1 MTILTFNSSITFCTF
16 ALVFKW
22 TQGRCSHCKSVH
34 TTIAADKILADF
46 ARILSLL
53 KGVEL
58 SFLYN
63 KLVVDLVPIE
73 HILMDSNPET
83 A

>member
-1 MTILTFNSSITFCTF
+1 MR
-16 ALVFKW
+16 V
-22 TQGRCSHCKSVH
+22 
-34 TTIAADKILADF
+34 IAADKILAHF

-53 KGVEL
+53 KGAEL

-63 KLVVDLVPIE
+63 KLGVDLVPVE
-73 HILMDSNPET
+73 HILIDNNPET

>member
-1 MTILTFNSSITFCTF
+1 MR
-16 ALVFKW
+16 V
-22 TQGRCSHCKSVH
+22 
-34 TTIAADKILADF
+34 IAADQILADF

-53 KGVEL
+53 KGAES

-63 KLVVDLVPIE
+63 KLGVDLVPVE
-73 HILMDSNPET
+73 QILIDSNPET

>member
-1 MTILTFNSSITFCTF
+1 MR
-16 ALVFKW
+16 V
-22 TQGRCSHCKSVH
+22 
-34 TTIAADKILADF
+34 IAADKILADF

-53 KGVEL
+53 KGAEL

-63 KLVVDLVPIE
+63 KLVADLVPVE
-73 HILMDSNPET
+73 HILIDSNPET